1 MKKKILLG
9 LLCCILIVAGILGGA
24 LAASAAEAK
33 TITDNMD
40 AIQQQL
46 VAEEISLEQYTQSV
60 RSLNQV
66 LESKKL
72 EEVYATVT
80 YDQEIPVEEAYRMAD
95 EQSVQLERLEIRFY
109 HGDEPFTA
117 YIRNLGEEETM
128 AQVARIAQENEFSFS
143 GVISTN
149 ITLPSQKLSSL
160 EAQSGVYC
168 VDASAD
174 NYLEDRSATQ
184 PERRETFR
192 KSLAWEL
199 GN

>member
-1 MKKKILLG
+1 MLKKKVLLG

-33 TITDNMD
+33 TIADNMD

-80 YDQEIPVEEAYRMAD
+80 YDQAIPVAEAYRMAD

-109 HGDEPFTA
+109 QDDEPFTA

-128 AQVARIAQENEFSFS
+128 AQVAHIAQENEFFF
-143 GVISTN
+143 GCN
-149 ITLPSQKLSSL
+149 LDQHYPPLSK
-160 EAQSGVYC
+160 AV
-168 VDASAD
+168 
-174 NYLEDRSATQ
+174 Q
-184 PERRETFR
+184 PGGPKRGLLRRR
-192 KSLAWEL
+192 V
-199 GN
+199 G

>member
-1 MKKKILLG
+1 MKKKIVLG
-9 LLCCILIVAGILGGA
+9 LLCCILIVASILGGA
-24 LAASAAEAK
+24 LAVSAAEAK

-80 YDQEIPVEEAYRMAD
+80 YDQAIPMEEAYRMAD

-109 HGDEPFTA
+109 QDDEPFTA

-128 AQVARIAQENEFSFS
+128 AQVAHIAQENEFSFS